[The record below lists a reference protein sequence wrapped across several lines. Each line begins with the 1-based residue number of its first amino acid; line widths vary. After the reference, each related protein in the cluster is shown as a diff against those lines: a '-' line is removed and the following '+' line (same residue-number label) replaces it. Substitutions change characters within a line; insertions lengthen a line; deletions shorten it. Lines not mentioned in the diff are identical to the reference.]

1 MNFNDNFGEMIML
14 TETITKHE
22 FSSPGADWSNGN
34 KRGAAPHSLTDRQ
47 EASDEAL
54 IKSLAEGDKHA
65 FQVLFARYNM
75 RVFRFALRFVRD
87 ESLAEDLVSEVF
99 LEAWRQ
105 AGKFEGRSQ
114 VSTWLLAIARNKAID
129 VLRRCSDVQLNEE
142 MATTIE
148 DPSDDPAVTI
158 EKNDRSAILWICL
171 TQLSPTHREVIDL
184 VYYHEKSVGEVAHI
198 MGTPESTV
206 KTRMFYARNQI
217 ENLLKKAGVDRA
229 CL

>member
-1 MNFNDNFGEMIML
+1 MKFNDNFGEMTML

-75 RVFRFALRFVRD
+75 RAFRFALRFVRD
-87 ESLAEDLVSEVF
+87 ESLAEDLVSDVF

-105 AGKFEGRSQ
+105 AGIFEGRSQ

-148 DPSDDPAVTI
+148 DSMAPSIGRGSPALLARRPTKVA
-158 EKNDRSAILWICL
+158 AIALANKLARMAWAMMARGERY
-171 TQLSPTHREVIDL
+171 REPAAL
-184 VYYHEKSVGEVAHI
+184 A
-198 MGTPESTV
+198 
-206 KTRMFYARNQI
+206 A
-217 ENLLKKAGVDRA
+217 
-229 CL
+229 

>member
-1 MNFNDNFGEMIML
+1 VNFNDNFGEMIML
-14 TETITKHE
+14 TETITKQE
-22 FSSPGADWSNGN
+22 FSSPGAECSNGN

-54 IKSLAEGDKHA
+54 IKSLAKGDKHA
-65 FQVLFARYNM
+65 FQVLFARHNM

-99 LEAWRQ
+99 LEAWRH
-105 AGKFEGRSQ
+105 AGKFEERSR
-114 VSTWLLAIARNKAID
+114 VSTWLLAIARNKAINL
-129 VLRRCSDVQLNEE
+129 LRRCSDVELNEE
-142 MATTIE
+142 MATRIE

-171 TQLSPTHREVIDL
+171 TQLSPTHREVIHL

-229 CL
+229 C